1 MNNNEDQIIE
11 LLKKGDEKTI
21 HYIYNEYKP
30 GFLLFAAKYNLAKDD
45 LLDVYQDAIV
55 ALCEN
60 ARKGN
65 LDELK
70 SALKTYFF
78 SIGKYMI
85 YALMKK
91 ENKTIPFESIDN
103 FNFEWEDDDGE
114 DAINVELI
122 KLRETFKLLGEQCKK
137 VLTLFYYEERKLE
150 EITQLMEYEN
160 KNVAKSQKSRCIKQ
174 LKELSKKNKTNG

>member
-1 MNNNEDQIIE
+1 MNEESHIIE

-21 HYIYNEYKP
+21 HFIYNEYKP
-30 GFLLFAAKYNLAKDD
+30 GFLMFAGRYTLSKDD

-70 SALKTYFF
+70 SSIKTYFF

-85 YALMKK
+85 YAQLKK
-91 ENKTIPFESIDN
+91 RNQTTTYENIDN
-103 FNFEWEDDDGE
+103 FHFEWDDYDE
-114 DAINVELI
+114 NITNVQLVRM
-122 KLRETFKLLGEQCKK
+122 REVFRDLGEQCKK
-137 VLTLFYYEERKLE
+137 VLSLFYYEEKKLE
-150 EITQLMEYEN
+150 EITQLMNYEN
-160 KNVAKSQKSRCIKQ
+160 KNVAKSQKSRCIKK
-174 LKELSKKNKTNG
+174 LRDLTIKKK